1 MNLLDFLQEHNVE
14 YREAGD
20 SPHVSQGWIGVIC
33 PWCGIGTD
41 KYGLGIHTESLSATC
56 WKCGKHSI
64 VEVLKE
70 LTGEPWH
77 VCRDFTR
84 GFGRLPVQQSQ
95 DRGRYC
101 IPGGVGPLLEPHKA
115 YLRSRRFDPEE
126 IIRLWSVGG
135 IGLHSR
141 LPWRLFIPV
150 VGRDG
155 RPLSWTTRALA
166 ARGTEGDNGYLRY
179 VNAKPEE
186 EAISIKSLLYGEQLA
201 THAIIVV
208 EGPTDVWRI
217 GPGAVATFGLTVT
230 AAQKAEIARY
240 PLRAI
245 CFDNEPEAQR
255 RATELCNELSTLP
268 GKTVRVEVDAKDP
281 GEASESE
288 VKLLRRTFL
297 E

>member
-1 MNLLDFLQEHNVE
+1 MNLLDFLQEHNVP

-33 PWCGIGTD
+33 PWCGIGTG
-41 KYGLGIHTESLSATC
+41 KYGLGIHPESLAATC

-84 GFGRLPVQQSQ
+84 GFGLVHVQQSK
-95 DRGRYC
+95 DRGRYTV
-101 IPGGVGPLLEPHKA
+101 PGGVGPLLEPHRA
-115 YLRSRRFDPEE
+115 YLRSRRFDPGKLTE
-126 IIRLWSVGG
+126 LWNLGG
-135 IGLHSR
+135 IGLASR
-141 LPWRLFIPV
+141 LAWRLFIPV
-150 VGRDG
+150 CAPDG
-155 RPLSWTTRALA
+155 LPASWTTRICVDSA
-166 ARGTEGDNGYLRY
+166 EGVGSIRYLS
-179 VNAKPEE
+179 ASPEHE
-186 EAISIKSLLYGEQLA
+186 NVPLKSLLYGAQLA

-208 EGPTDVWRI
+208 EGPADVWRI

-230 AAQKAEIARY
+230 AAQKAAIGKY

-245 CFDNEPEAQR
+245 CFDNESQAQR
-255 RATELCNELSTLP
+255 RAAELCEELKDIP
-268 GKTVRVEVDAKDP
+268 GKTVRVEIDAKDP
-281 GEASESE
+281 GEASDSE
-288 VKLLRRTFL
+288 VKLLRETFL